1 MRLQHLPLSVRYPNR
16 KGRVIMKH
24 LKNINEAYLCRARR
38 KPEMDRE
45 LLIDRF
51 LRNKNYF

>member
-1 MRLQHLPLSVRYPNR
+1 
-16 KGRVIMKH
+16 MKH